1 MSYKNDHYL
10 TIVNKYSGAS
20 SAAKA
25 QLFETYDQL
34 RDLTVS
40 GSNATGTGFGIA
52 GGLLWQLASVF
63 APSTFMSVMGGGN
76 TMNVAGTSY
85 FSPYTGAYSSYDGAN
100 SAFGIGALGNYPGFP
115 SGAAPVMYGFG
126 SDKIGY
132 ATGGA
137 SGVMTGGA
145 VSAAGITGLNAA
157 AYAAGTASGFS
168 IGQNIVLPVAGL
180 VSGWGGILQSIAP
193 YMGEYGLGALV
204 AGNLLQGTGS
214 AAVNA
219 YQNITGNITANADT
233 ILEQRVVNI
242 ETVCKMLDAQSDV
255 VRQML
260 KSDMDSTKE
269 DVKSISS

>member
-1 MSYKNDHYL
+1 MSYRYDHYL
-10 TIVNKYSGAS
+10 TIANKYSGAS
-20 SAAKA
+20 STAKA

-40 GSNATGTGFGIA
+40 GSNATGGGFGMA
-52 GGLLWQLASVF
+52 GNILWQLASVF

-76 TMNVAGTSY
+76 NMNIAGTSY
-85 FSPYTGAYSSYDGAN
+85 FSPITGAVSSYDGAN
-100 SAFGIGALGNYPGFP
+100 SAFGIGVLGSYPGFP
-115 SGAAPVMYGFG
+115 SGAAPVLYGIG
-126 SDKIGY
+126 SDSIGY

-145 VSAAGITGLNAA
+145 ISAAGITGLNAA

-180 VSGWGGILQSIAP
+180 VSGFGGIIQSVAP
-193 YMGEYGLGALV
+193 YMGEYGLGAIV
-204 AGNLLQGTGS
+204 AGNLLQGTGN

-242 ETVCKMLDAQSDV
+242 ETICKMLDTQADV

-260 KSDMDSTKE
+260 KTDMDSTKE
-269 DVKSISS
+269 DIQKLSS